1 MPATPSFNLE
11 DVKKRMDG
19 ALAALKHEFSG
30 LRTGRAT
37 STLLD
42 PVMVE
47 AYGAMTPLN
56 QVASVTAPEPRMLA
70 VQVYDR
76 QTVGAVDKAIRAAGL
91 GLNPVVEGQ
100 LLRIPIPP
108 LNEERRRE
116 LAKLAGKYAETARVA
131 IRNVRRDA
139 LDQLKKLEKEG
150 AITQDQQKKNSDQV
164 QQATDQFV
172 KKVDDALKTKEEEIM
187 QV

>member
-1 MPATPSFNLE
+1 MPATPEFNLE
-11 DVKKRMDG
+11 DVKKRMEG
-19 ALAALKHEFSG
+19 ALASLKQEFSG

-37 STLLD
+37 ASLLD

-47 AYGAMTPLN
+47 AYGALTPLN

-70 VQVYDR
+70 VQIYDR

-100 LLRIPIPP
+100 MLRIPIPP
-108 LNEERRRE
+108 PNEERRRE
-116 LAKLAGKYAETARVA
+116 LAKLAGKYAESARVA
-131 IRNVRRDA
+131 IRNVRSDA
-139 LDQLKKLEKEG
+139 LDQLKKLEKDG
-150 AITQDQQKKNSDQV
+150 AMTQDQHKKNSDLV
-164 QQATDQFV
+164 QQATDQII
-172 KKVDDALKTKEEEIM
+172 KKADEALKAKEEEIM

>member
-1 MPATPSFNLE
+1 MPATQSFNLE
-11 DVKKRMDG
+11 DVKKRMEG
-19 ALAALKHEFSG
+19 ALQALKHEFSG

-37 STLLD
+37 ASLLD

-47 AYGAMTPLN
+47 AYGAATPLN
-56 QVASVTAPEPRMLA
+56 QVASVTAPEPRMLS

-131 IRNVRRDA
+131 IRNVRRDV
-139 LDQLKKLEKEG
+139 LDQLKKLEKDG
-150 AITQDQQKKNSDQV
+150 AITQDQHKKNGDQV
-164 QQATDQFV
+164 QQATDQYV
-172 KKVDDALKTKEEEIM
+172 KKVDEALKTKEEEIM